1 MDKRKKKRKDK
12 QKLKKN
18 HGTFKKNA
26 NVFLGMTDRKTD
38 KTMYRLDMHMS

>member
-1 MDKRKKKRKDK
+1 MDKRKKKRENK

-18 HGTFKKNA
+18 HETFKKMN
-26 NVFLGMTDRKTD
+26 DRKTD

>member
-1 MDKRKKKRKDK
+1 MDKRKKKREDK
-12 QKLKKN
+12 QKLKKIIEPL
-18 HGTFKKNA
+18 KNA